1 MKSNLKTY
9 KINEWF
15 YSLQGEGVR
24 AGEPSI
30 FLRFSN
36 CNLKCAKAT
45 EGFDCD
51 TEFDSGERWSLDQI
65 VQNLKSLSSACRWVV
80 LTGGE
85 PSLQVDD
92 ELIDRLH
99 AEGYKLAIESNGTRE
114 LSSKL
119 DWICVSP
126 KTPDATIKQR
136 TADEVK
142 FVLAAG
148 MQIPCTS
155 IQAKNYLLSPAFEGT
170 HLPPENLEW
179 CIELCK
185 KNPKWRLSVQQ
196 HKQWRVR

>member
-1 MKSNLKTY
+1 MKTY

-15 YSLQGEGVR
+15 YSLQGEGIR

-36 CNLKCAKAT
+36 CNMKCSKAV

-51 TEFDSGERWSLDQI
+51 TEFDSGERWTLDQI
-65 VQNLKSLSSACRWVV
+65 VKNLRELSKDCQWVV

-92 ELIDRLH
+92 EFIDRLH
-99 AEGYKLAIESNGTRE
+99 ANGFKLAIESNGTKT

-119 DWICVSP
+119 DWICISP
-126 KTPDATIKQR
+126 KSSEASIEQR
-136 TADEVK
+136 TANEVK
-142 FVLAAG
+142 YVLSAG
-148 MQIPCTS
+148 MPLPTPTIY
-155 IQAKNYLLSPAFEGT
+155 ADRYLLSPAFEGT
-170 HLPPENLEW
+170 NLPPENLNW

-185 KNPKWRLSVQQ
+185 KNPTWRLSVQQ
-196 HKQWRVR
+196 HKGWGVR